1 LSLENLRFKTCF
13 GAGVLPQDPALL
25 ARDFGLLNPQQT
37 TVLVSLPLP
46 DPLERLMR
54 LFRVMN
60 TVYGFL
66 LRNHIQVRHCLLLT
80 RS

>member
-1 LSLENLRFKTCF
+1 
-13 GAGVLPQDPALL
+13 VLPQDPALL
-25 ARDFGLLNPQQT
+25 ARDFGVLTPQQT

-66 LRNHIQVRHCLLLT
+66 LRNHIQVGRRLLLA
-80 RS
+80 RCRF

>member
-1 LSLENLRFKTCF
+1 MLT
-13 GAGVLPQDPALL
+13 
-25 ARDFGLLNPQQT
+25 PQQT

-66 LRNHIQVRHCLLLT
+66 LRNHIQVGRRLLLA
-80 RS
+80 RCRF